1 MTVVTY
7 FRTYYSCVRYFY
19 SANEGLVTSQLGE
32 FVQINMNRH
41 LMLATT
47 LKFLK
52 VFFKVFRR
60 HNSSNG
66 LEQAVVVI
74 PKLSHS
80 RNCLS
85 LM

>member
-7 FRTYYSCVRYFY
+7 FRTYYSCVGYFY

-52 VFFKVFRR
+52 VFLKFFAGITTVMVW
-60 HNSSNG
+60 N
-66 LEQAVVVI
+66 
-74 PKLSHS
+74 KL
-80 RNCLS
+80 L
-85 LM
+85 L

>member
-1 MTVVTY
+1 MTVFTY
-7 FRTYYSCVRYFY
+7 FRTYNSFVRYFY

-52 VFFKVFRR
+52 VFLKFFARITPVMVW
-60 HNSSNG
+60 N
-66 LEQAVVVI
+66 
-74 PKLSHS
+74 KL
-80 RNCLS
+80 L
-85 LM
+85 L